1 MTTPA
6 EPGSTSSA
14 PGWWIF
20 HGTGQ
25 PRPHL
30 DLTTQLPP
38 PPQWRAYGGGQDPE
52 DPGADPVLY
61 EPEQHTGAPSTESD
75 RYLGPAQPWVLQT
88 PLGPHRRQLLD
99 KVNAAIC
106 LRRPLLLAGPPG
118 VGKSSLAHQIT
129 RELGLGR
136 VLRWAVTSQST
147 VRDGLYGYDPLTQ
160 IHDLNLENARNRILG
175 GQDRRYAS
183 TGANGTEL
191 DAHLRSSAESIG
203 RYLTLGPLGTAFLPT
218 RLPRVLLIDD
228 FDLGD
233 FDLPGDLLDLFEN
246 GGYDIPELGRLAS
259 VAQTI
264 RVSTDDPGQTVAVR
278 RGEVL
283 CSAFPITVLTCND
296 DRDLPPAFLRRC
308 IPVRVG
314 LPDEDELMAAVAG
327 HFSGDLP
334 IGTRSLVAE
343 FLRMSADG
351 HGLAVD
357 QLLNAVHLIGAMG
370 YGLEE
375 PGPEQV
381 RYLSDLLW
389 HHLAETPG

>member
-1 MTTPA
+1 MTTSA

-30 DLTTQLPP
+30 DLAAQLPP
-38 PPQWRAYGGGQDPE
+38 PPRWRTYGGGPDPAE
-52 DPGADPVLY
+52 TGADPPFY
-61 EPEQHTGAPSTESD
+61 DPGPRAEGPAAESE
-75 RYLGPAQPWVLQT
+75 RHLGPARPRSFPV

-106 LRRPLLLAGPPG
+106 LRRPLLLVGPPG
-118 VGKSSLAHQIT
+118 IGKSSLAHQVS

-136 VLRWAVTSQST
+136 VLRWAVTSRST
-147 VRDGLYGYDPLTQ
+147 VRDGLYAYDPLTQ
-160 IHDLNLENARNRILG
+160 IHDLNLENARNRARG
-175 GQDRRYAS
+175 ARDRRYAS
-183 TGANGTEL
+183 ADGTEA

-203 RYLTLGPLGTAFLPT
+203 RYLALGPLGTAFLPT
-218 RLPRVLLIDD
+218 RLPRVLLVDD

-246 GGYDIPELGRLAS
+246 GGYTVPELGRLAN
-259 VAQTI
+259 VAV
-264 RVSTDDPGQTVAVR
+264 RVRVATDDPGRTAVVE

-283 CSAFPITVLTCND
+283 CSAFPVTVVTCND

-308 IPVRVG
+308 IPVRMG
-314 LPDEDELMAAVAG
+314 LPDEDELVAAVAG
-327 HFSGDLP
+327 HFDGDP
-334 IGTRSLVAE
+334 PTGTRTLVTE
-343 FLRMSADG
+343 FLRRSADG
-351 HGLAVD
+351 HALAVD
-357 QLLNAVHLIGAMG
+357 QLLNAVHLVGAMG
-370 YGLEE
+370 QGE

-381 RYLSDLLW
+381 RHLSDLLW
-389 HHLAETPG
+389 HRLTETPG

>member
-14 PGWWIF
+14 PEWWIF

-30 DLTTQLPP
+30 DLAAQLPP
-38 PPQWRAYGGGQDPE
+38 PPRWRTYGGGPDPAE
-52 DPGADPVLY
+52 TGADPPFY
-61 EPEQHTGAPSTESD
+61 DPGPRAESPAAESE
-75 RYLGPAQPWVLQT
+75 RHLGPVRPWNFPI

-106 LRRPLLLAGPPG
+106 LRRPLLLVGPPG
-118 VGKSSLAHQIT
+118 IGKSSLAHQIS

-136 VLRWAVTSQST
+136 VLRWAVTSRST
-147 VRDGLYGYDPLTQ
+147 VRDGLYAYDPLTQ
-160 IHDLNLENARNRILG
+160 IHDLNLENARNRALG
-175 GQDRRYAS
+175 ARDRRYAS
-183 TGANGTEL
+183 ADGTEA

-218 RLPRVLLIDD
+218 RLPRVLLVDD

-246 GGYDIPELGRLAS
+246 GGYTVPELGRLAN
-259 VAQTI
+259 VAGRI
-264 RVSTDDPGQTVAVR
+264 RVATDDPGRTAAVE

-283 CSAFPITVLTCND
+283 CSAFPVTVVTCND

-308 IPVRVG
+308 IPVRMG
-314 LPDEDELMAAVAG
+314 LPDEDELVAAVAG
-327 HFSGDLP
+327 HFDGDP
-334 IGTRSLVAE
+334 PTGTRTLVTE
-343 FLRMSADG
+343 FLRRSADG

-357 QLLNAVHLIGAMG
+357 QLLNAVHLVGAMG
-370 YGLEE
+370 QGE

-381 RYLSDLLW
+381 RHLSDLLW
-389 HHLAETPG
+389 HRLTETPG

>member
-14 PGWWIF
+14 PEWWIF

-30 DLTTQLPP
+30 DLAAQLPP
-38 PPQWRAYGGGQDPE
+38 PPRWRTYGGGPDPAE
-52 DPGADPVLY
+52 TGADPPFY
-61 EPEQHTGAPSTESD
+61 DPGPRAGSPAAESE
-75 RYLGPAQPWVLQT
+75 RHLGPVRPWNFPI

-106 LRRPLLLAGPPG
+106 LRRPLLLVGPPG
-118 VGKSSLAHQIT
+118 IGKSSLAHQIS

-136 VLRWAVTSQST
+136 VLRWAVTSRST
-147 VRDGLYGYDPLTQ
+147 VREGLYAYDPLTQ
-160 IHDLNLENARNRILG
+160 IHDLNLENARNRALG
-175 GQDRRYAS
+175 ARDRRYAS
-183 TGANGTEL
+183 ADGTEA

-218 RLPRVLLIDD
+218 RLPRVLLVDD

-246 GGYDIPELGRLAS
+246 GGYTVPELGRLAN
-259 VAQTI
+259 VAGRI
-264 RVSTDDPGQTVAVR
+264 RVATDDPGRTAAVE

-283 CSAFPITVLTCND
+283 CSAFPVTVVTCND

-308 IPVRVG
+308 IPVRMG
-314 LPDEDELMAAVAG
+314 LPDEDELVAAVAG
-327 HFSGDLP
+327 HFDGDP
-334 IGTRSLVAE
+334 PTGTRTLVAE
-343 FLRMSADG
+343 FLRRSADG

-357 QLLNAVHLIGAMG
+357 QLLNAVHLVGAMG
-370 YGLEE
+370 RGE

-381 RYLSDLLW
+381 RHLSDLLW
-389 HHLAETPG
+389 HRLTETPG

>member
-1 MTTPA
+1 MTTSA

-30 DLTTQLPP
+30 DLAAQLPP
-38 PPQWRAYGGGQDPE
+38 PPRWRTYGGGPDPAE
-52 DPGADPVLY
+52 TGVDPPFYDPGPRAADP
-61 EPEQHTGAPSTESD
+61 AAESE
-75 RYLGPAQPWVLQT
+75 RHLGPVRPRNFPV

-106 LRRPLLLAGPPG
+106 LRRPLLLVGPPG
-118 VGKSSLAHQIT
+118 IGKSSLAHQVS

-136 VLRWAVTSQST
+136 VLRWAVTSRST
-147 VRDGLYGYDPLTQ
+147 VRDGLYAYDPLTQ
-160 IHDLNLENARNRILG
+160 IHDLNLENARNRARG
-175 GQDRRYAS
+175 SRDRRYAS
-183 TGANGTEL
+183 ADGTEA

-218 RLPRVLLIDD
+218 RLPRVLLVDD

-246 GGYDIPELGRLAS
+246 GGYTVPELGRLAN
-259 VAQTI
+259 VAGRI
-264 RVSTDDPGQTVAVR
+264 RVATDDPGRTAVVE

-283 CSAFPITVLTCND
+283 CSAFPVTVVTCND

-308 IPVRVG
+308 IPVRMG
-314 LPDEDELMAAVAG
+314 LPDEDELVAAVAG
-327 HFSGDLP
+327 HFDGDP
-334 IGTRSLVAE
+334 PTGTRTLVTE
-343 FLRMSADG
+343 FLRRSADG
-351 HGLAVD
+351 HALAVD
-357 QLLNAVHLIGAMG
+357 QLLNAVHLVGAMG
-370 YGLEE
+370 QGE

-381 RYLSDLLW
+381 RHLSDLLW
-389 HHLAETPG
+389 HRLTETPG

>member
-1 MTTPA
+1 MTTSA

-30 DLTTQLPP
+30 DLAAQLPP
-38 PPQWRAYGGGQDPE
+38 PPRWRAYGGGPDPAE
-52 DPGADPVLY
+52 TGVDPPFYDPGPRAEGP
-61 EPEQHTGAPSTESD
+61 AAESE
-75 RYLGPAQPWVLQT
+75 RHLGPVRPRSLPV

-106 LRRPLLLAGPPG
+106 LRRPLLLVGPPG
-118 VGKSSLAHQIT
+118 IGKSSLAHQVS

-136 VLRWAVTSQST
+136 VLRWAVTSRST
-147 VRDGLYGYDPLTQ
+147 VRDGLYAYDPLTQ
-160 IHDLNLENARNRILG
+160 IHDLNLENARNRARG
-175 GQDRRYAS
+175 ARDRRYAS
-183 TGANGTEL
+183 ADGTEA

-218 RLPRVLLIDD
+218 RLPRVLLVDD

-246 GGYDIPELGRLAS
+246 GGYTVPELGRLAN
-259 VAQTI
+259 VAGRI
-264 RVSTDDPGQTVAVR
+264 RVATDDPGRTAVVE

-283 CSAFPITVLTCND
+283 CSAFPITLVTCND

-308 IPVRVG
+308 IPVRMG
-314 LPDEDELMAAVAG
+314 LPDEDELVAAVAG
-327 HFSGDLP
+327 HFDGDP
-334 IGTRSLVAE
+334 PTGTRTLVTE
-343 FLRMSADG
+343 FLRRSADG
-351 HGLAVD
+351 HALAVD
-357 QLLNAVHLIGAMG
+357 QLLNAVHLVGAMG
-370 YGLEE
+370 QGE

-381 RYLSDLLW
+381 RHLSDLLW
-389 HHLAETPG
+389 HRLTETPG